1 MGNWPPGEFMNTF
14 ADCHFYLIRFDV
26 SGYPTLKFFPAGS
39 AEPVPYEGARE
50 LSDLVNYINE
60 QTGTERE
67 TDGSLKASA
76 GRVSV
81 LDEIIQAAEFV
92 LDGKLVAELSS
103 AVNGLIG
110 DEVVKGQAYLSA
122 AQKIL
127 AKGDV
132 AYVQKE
138 ISRLAGLISKGSIT
152 AESKAGFQQRLN
164 VLKAF
169 LPVA

>member
-1 MGNWPPGEFMNTF
+1 M
-14 ADCHFYLIRFDV
+14 
-26 SGYPTLKFFPAGS
+26 
-39 AEPVPYEGARE
+39 PYEGARE

-67 TDGSLKASA
+67 IDGSLKASA
-76 GRVSV
+76 GRVSA

-92 LDGKLVAELSS
+92 LDAKLLADLST
-103 AVNGLIG
+103 AVNGLTG
-110 DEVVKGQAYLSA
+110 DELMKGQSYLSA

-132 AYVQKE
+132 GYVQKE

-152 AESKAGFQQRLN
+152 AESKAAFQYRQN

-169 LPVA
+169 VTVA